1 MDTDVLSVP
10 HLDIERYLGL
20 WFEIAR
26 KPMRHEDV
34 GARDITADYSL
45 NEDGSI
51 RVVNSCINE
60 KRELEQS
67 VGTARAVDE
76 SNARLEVSFLPE
88 ALQWVPFTKG
98 DYWVL
103 KIDADYQ
110 TALVGEP
117 SRNYL
122 WLLHRQGHMERSVAE
137 EWLNVARMQGYD
149 LSDLIWPEQSGAVY
163 PPTSA

>member
-1 MDTDVLSVP
+1 
-10 HLDIERYLGL
+10 
-20 WFEIAR
+20 
-26 KPMRHEDV
+26 
-34 GARDITADYSL
+34 
-45 NEDGSI
+45 
-51 RVVNSCINE
+51 
-60 KRELEQS
+60 
-67 VGTARAVDE
+67 
-76 SNARLEVSFLPE
+76 VSFLPE

-110 TALVGEP
+110 SALVGEP

-163 PPTSA
+163 PPASA